1 MKYCNNCGA
10 EVASNSK
17 FCSECGERLSD
28 NSSNNIEAGKESV
41 NFIATGSSK
50 IRTRDVY
57 INPHKDSFEIEYKEC
72 PFGKEIKVS
81 TIEKLNRFT
90 TISSIISSIIT
101 MITFCLPISIASI
114 NIPSFIKVIVL
125 VVAVVSCLSWSK
137 LDKLSKG
144 GSLQLPL
151 NIKLRKVDNKN
162 ISRIAILGECPIC
175 KGIVVVNKVKEQDKE
190 KYIGICGNNSEHRF
204 TFDNTI
210 FKGERIK

>member
-17 FCSECGERLSD
+17 FCNECGERLSD
-28 NSSNNIEAGKESV
+28 DNSNNIKTGRESV

-57 INPHKDSFEIEYKEC
+57 INPHKDSFEIEYEEY
-72 PFGKEIKVS
+72 PFGKEINVS

-114 NIPSFIKVIVL
+114 NLPGFIKVIILIVT
-125 VVAVVSCLSWSK
+125 AASCLLWSK
-137 LDKLSKG
+137 SDKLLKG
-144 GSLQLPL
+144 ESLQLPS
-151 NIKLRKVDNKN
+151 NIKLRKVNDKN
-162 ISRIAILGECPIC
+162 ISRIEIVGECPIC
-175 KGIVVVNKVKEQDKE
+175 KGTVVVNKVREKDKE
-190 KYIGICGNNSEHRF
+190 KYIGICGNNSEHIF